1 MNVYNCDVPV
11 IIMTQV
17 EAEDEKQ
24 AKRFAEDIVYGFLN
38 MAVAYKKL
46 ANNHFSEVMD
56 WDWDWKRNTKVDLFM
71 EK

>member
-1 MNVYNCDVPV
+1 MNVYNCDIPV

-38 MAVAYKKL
+38 MALERKK
-46 ANNHFSEVMD
+46 FSEVMD